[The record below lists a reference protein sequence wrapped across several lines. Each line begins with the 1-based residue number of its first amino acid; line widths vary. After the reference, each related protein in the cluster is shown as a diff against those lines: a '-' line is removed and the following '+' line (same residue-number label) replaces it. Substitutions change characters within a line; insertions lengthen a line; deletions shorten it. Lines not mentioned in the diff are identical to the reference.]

1 MDIDGFV
8 GYGWPWIDVD
18 GLGWVWM
25 TSDEFGWPEMGGEGL
40 IRL

>member
-18 GLGWVWM
+18 GLEWMWM
-25 TSDEFGWPEMGGEGL
+25 TSDECG
-40 IRL
+40 